1 MPSAVRP
8 EDVAF
13 NRVSVALARSQSLV
27 ASWLPPRSTEDE
39 AAQKTPEQLQK
50 EESALF
56 TPGSDMY
63 GLWLCYLQSVAIC
76 SQISSLGVGAEPPK
90 DILDG
95 SFKRNQLSSNERLRQ
110 QILGKN
116 AAKSRG
122 VQPSDQKSAAAAHLP
137 SKKLERPTKPVR
149 AQDDSDEE
157 EDGRA
162 AMFKSKR
169 KAAPAPVKKEV
180 SKGEESGSEEEAKG
194 RAAPKQANA
203 AAAQAQEKSRKRPVS
218 FLDELLEERTKKKN
232 KKQKAQAEA
241 QVKAA
246 VEEPKDDSRE
256 QKSDSATATK
266 QMADEEDSEDG
277 SDKITSKPAPAKVS
291 IQHGDS
297 GAAAIA
303 AESALLDRSDK
314 KKKKKK
320 KKKNKG
326 EATQEP

>member
-63 GLWLCYLQSVAIC
+63 GPWLCYLQSDVIF

-122 VQPSDQKSAAAAHLP
+122 VQPSDQKSIAAAHLS

-149 AQDDSDEE
+149 AQDDSDD
-157 EDGRA
+157 EDGGRA

-169 KAAPAPVKKEV
+169 KAAPAPVTKEA

-194 RAAPKQANA
+194 RAAPKQTNA
-203 AAAQAQEKSRKRPVS
+203 ATAQAQEKSRKRPVS

-246 VEEPKDDSRE
+246 AEELKDDSQE
-256 QKSDSATATK
+256 QKSESTPAIK
-266 QMADEEDSEDG
+266 QMEDEEEDK
-277 SDKITSKPAPAKVS
+277 SDKATSKPAPAKVS

-297 GAAAIA
+297 GDAATA
-303 AESALLDRSDK
+303 AENALLDRSDK

-320 KKKNKG
+320 KKKSKG